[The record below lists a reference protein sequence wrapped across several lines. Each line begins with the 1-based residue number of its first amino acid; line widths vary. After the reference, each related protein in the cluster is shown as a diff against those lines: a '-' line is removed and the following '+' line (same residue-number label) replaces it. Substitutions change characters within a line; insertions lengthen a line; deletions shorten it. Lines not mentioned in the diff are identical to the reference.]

1 LKADAMR
8 ILRFAATGLSLWLL
22 AAWPVMA
29 APKSAASAATPA
41 AKATSQIA
49 PDALQALRRMSA
61 YLGALPVMDLTSQT
75 SVDVV
80 TVQGQRVQLDGAVH
94 YKIRRPD
101 AFVVEVDSDK
111 KKRTFFYDGKQFTV
125 FAPSLGF
132 YATVPAPP
140 TILQTLAAL
149 EAKFGIELPLE
160 DLVRWSDPTA
170 DPAAGLISGFA
181 VGPDTL
187 DGVATDQYAFRNANV
202 DWQIW
207 IQRGDKPLPLKVVIV
222 DRTDPTDPN
231 YVARLT
237 WNASPAITQE
247 DFTFRPGKDA
257 KPVRLTQVGQ

>member
-1 LKADAMR
+1 MR
-8 ILRFAATGLSLWLL
+8 LLRFAATGLGLWLL
-22 AAWPVMA
+22 ASSPVIA
-29 APKSAASAATPA
+29 AQKSATSTSAPAPKATP
-41 AKATSQIA
+41 QVA
-49 PDALQALRRMSA
+49 PEALQALRRMSA
-61 YLGALPVMDLTSQT
+61 YLGSLPVIDLTSQT

-101 AFVVEVDSDK
+101 AFVIEVDSDQ

-125 FAPSLGF
+125 FAPSFGY

-140 TILQTLAAL
+140 TVRQTLAAL
-149 EAKFGIELPLE
+149 ETKFGIELPLE
-160 DLVRWSDPTA
+160 DLVRWSDPTE
-170 DPAAGLISGFA
+170 DPAVGLISGFV

-187 DGVATDQYAFRNANV
+187 DGVATDQYAFRNADL

-222 DRTDPTDPN
+222 DRTDPTEPN

-237 WNASPAITQE
+237 WNASPTITQE

-257 KPVRLTQVGQ
+257 KPIRLTEVGQ